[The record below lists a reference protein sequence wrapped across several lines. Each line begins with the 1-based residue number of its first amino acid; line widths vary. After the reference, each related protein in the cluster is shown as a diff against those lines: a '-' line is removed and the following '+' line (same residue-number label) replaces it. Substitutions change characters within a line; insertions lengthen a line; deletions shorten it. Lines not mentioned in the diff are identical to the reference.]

1 MDILALTDTLLR
13 GAVMTLAG
21 LMAVLLWP
29 RERPKDPAPRL
40 GVMLLL
46 CLVLQTLAASPDLA
60 ARMPLPAL
68 AVLVGVSVANAV
80 LFWGLS
86 LAMFN
91 ADFRP
96 GPGLLAAWAG
106 AFALGVF
113 NVLLGCEGRTEPW
126 AAAAAAL
133 QRVLPLVCALGA
145 VWAAAR
151 RWRGDLVE
159 LRRQMRLLIIA
170 AGSGYSLLQLSMRLG
185 QPRGELTGAWALAD
199 TALMAAVLML
209 VARHLLTPS
218 PAVIWFA
225 LPAPPECDA
234 EPQHT
239 PEPLPDADDELVA
252 QHLHRALHIDH
263 IYREGD
269 LSIAALADRL
279 NCPEYRLRRVI
290 HERLGHGHFTSF
302 LNSYR
307 IAEAQTMLSDPVR
320 RKEPV
325 LAIAM
330 AVGFQSIG
338 PFNRAFKSATG
349 CTPTEFRSRRLADS

>member
-13 GAVMTLAG
+13 GAVMALAG
-21 LMAVLLWP
+21 LLAFLLW

-40 GVMLLL
+40 AVVLLL
-46 CLVLQTLAASPDLA
+46 CLVLQTMAASPDLA
-60 ARMPLPAL
+60 PRLPLLVL

-86 LAMFN
+86 LAMFD

-96 GPGLLAAWAG
+96 GPGLLAAWVG

-113 NVLLGCEGRTEPW
+113 NVLLGCEGRTESW
-126 AAAAAAL
+126 AIAAAAM
-133 QRVLPLVCALGA
+133 QRGLPLVCAVGA
-145 VWAAAR
+145 VWAAVR
-151 RWRGDLVE
+151 HWRGDLVE
-159 LRRQMRLLIIA
+159 LRRQLRPLIIA
-170 AGSGYSLLQLSMRLG
+170 AGASYSLLQLAMRLG
-185 QPRGELTGAWALAD
+185 QPRSELTGPWALMD
-199 TALMAAVLML
+199 TALMAAVLIL
-209 VARHLLTPS
+209 VARHMLTLS
-218 PAVIWFA
+218 PALVWFA
-225 LPAPPECDA
+225 HPTPPERGSS
-234 EPQHT
+234 PQRP

-252 QHLHRALHIDH
+252 QRLHRAMHIDH

-290 HERLGHGHFTSF
+290 RDRLGHGHFTSF
-302 LNSYR
+302 LNSHR
-307 IAEAQTMLSDPVR
+307 IAEAQALLTDPAR

-338 PFNRAFKSATG
+338 PFNRAFKAATG
-349 CTPTEFRSRRLADS
+349 CTPTEFRGQRLADS